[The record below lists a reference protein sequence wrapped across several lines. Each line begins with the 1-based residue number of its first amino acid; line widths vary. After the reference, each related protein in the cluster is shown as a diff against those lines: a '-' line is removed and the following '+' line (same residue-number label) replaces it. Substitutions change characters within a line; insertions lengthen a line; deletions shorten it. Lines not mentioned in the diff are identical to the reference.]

1 MRSSTIL
8 PSHARREHE
17 FQKNARESVEHTI
30 LHLHSL
36 KYKVTLNSILTHTT
50 YSKRTVQ
57 RVLASLSYR
66 GILQKQKQTST
77 DGVCLSSTYTHYQ
90 SQQLAQR
97 QPSLQKQGHRPM
109 SYVKQ
114 IAHTTEQLSQCQ
126 ELAQSART
134 HSRDI
139 RSNNIYIYNNNPL
152 STTLESINHARE
164 GQTSGQG
171 DYKLYNNKK
180 TGRTMPWD
188 EGRVAFYRLFFEFLK
203 EGKSYIRCD
212 IDYNS
217 GSEEHGIAGTI
228 CEDLEIATRAA
239 WRQYMRSH
247 KLKLDQ
253 FRTRLFSLAAL
264 ISSGKAFQCK
274 GLDGISL
281 HRLMIQRGLF
291 STMMEEAIGFYAP
304 TISEPISKT
313 DISSPKGDEKPHH
326 FSAHQEPSQEELHH
340 AMVGLY
346 SKLGMDPS
354 FILQNLGI
362 T

>member
-17 FQKNARESVEHTI
+17 FQKNARESVEHAI

-36 KYKVTLNSILTHTT
+36 NDKITLNSILTHTG

-57 RVLASLSYR
+57 RALSSLATL
-66 GILQKQKQTST
+66 GIIKKQKQISSS
-77 DGVCLSSTYTHYQ
+77 GVCLSSTYIHC
-90 SQQLAQR
+90 
-97 QPSLQKQGHRPM
+97 H
-109 SYVKQ
+109 
-114 IAHTTEQLSQCQ
+114 TEQLSQCQ
-126 ELAQSART
+126 KLSQSAPAR
-134 HSRDI
+134 SRDI

-152 STTLESINHARE
+152 STTLKSIDSAKKT
-164 GQTSGQG
+164 QTSGQG

-180 TGRTMPWD
+180 AGRAMPWD
-188 EGRVAFYRLFFEFLK
+188 EGRVAFYRLFFEFIK

-212 IDYNS
+212 IDYTN
-217 GSEEHGIAGTI
+217 GSDEHGIPGTI
-228 CEDLEIATRAA
+228 CEDLEIATRSA
-239 WRQYMRSH
+239 WRQYIRSH
-247 KLKLDQ
+247 KLKLEQ
-253 FRTRLFSLAAL
+253 FRARLFSLAAL

-291 STMMEEAIGFYAP
+291 STMMEESIGFYAP
-304 TISEPISKT
+304 TISESIQK
-313 DISSPKGDEKPHH
+313 IEILSPKENEMIHPVHEQK
-326 FSAHQEPSQEELHH
+326 EPSQEELRH

-346 SKLGMDPS
+346 SKLGIDPS